1 MSKIDRLTTLIETFR
16 ISASLSA
23 PAQANLFALEDKQS
37 GRVMLYLHPQGTDH
51 LIKNGNPF
59 FALYI
64 EFNQLAPALAAAL
77 PQGMSLE
84 VDNNQDMAHL
94 VHLIA
99 NEVKSD
105 RCGAKAV
112 IARYGEILLVRLLR
126 HQLENGHTKPSFLAG
141 LADDRISRAL
151 VAIHEQPEKLWNNDA
166 LAQEAGLSPSR
177 FKQLFAQ
184 LVCET
189 PGSYLRRWRL
199 MLAKTEIER
208 GERIDKVAR
217 KYGYRAPDAFSRAYL
232 KEYGL
237 RPKRTAKPTIQ

>member
-1 MSKIDRLTTLIETFR
+1 MPKIDRLTTLIETFR
-16 ISASLSA
+16 ISASLEA
-23 PAQANLFALEDKQS
+23 PKHANLFAIKDKKAGQIS
-37 GRVMLYLHPQGTDH
+37 LYLHPHAVGHIGAAGDV
-51 LIKNGNPF
+51 L

-77 PQGMSLE
+77 PHGMSLE
-84 VDNNQDMAHL
+84 VEDNQDLAHL
-94 VHLIA
+94 VQLIA
-99 NEVKSD
+99 AEVHSN

-112 IARYGEILLVRLLR
+112 IARYGEILVVRLLR
-126 HQLENGHTKPSFLAG
+126 HQLENGHAKPSFLAG

-151 VAIHEQPEKLWNNDA
+151 VAIHERPERLWNNEA

-217 KYGYRAPDAFSRAYL
+217 RYGYRAPDAFSRAYL
-232 KEYGL
+232 KEYGY
-237 RPKRTAKPTIQ
+237 RPKRTSTLANQ